1 MGKKITQLATI
12 TEVADDDLIVGV
24 DVSDTSGSDNGTNKK
39 FTKANFLKEV
49 IAKFLDYATLVGE
62 ETIENKIIENST
74 IDGGVN
80 TITDIYP
87 SSISGGLDG
96 WTPALETWVYNS
108 VNSFKISGDY
118 RTVYQVGDKLK
129 LTQTTDKYFRI
140 TAISY
145 SSPDTTVTV
154 ESFGLYSLANATIT
168 SPCFS
173 RIETPFGFPLREKVL
188 FSGTPSGSVTLSESS
203 AYFNRLIVYIDGN
216 NVGGVDGTPRYS
228 TVLDMGVGKSRVT
241 LSDMGY
247 IDSTYLAR
255 TGSAVVSASGT
266 TLTISGSGANYSI
279 STTAGNVTT
288 FSDVKIVPKIR
299 KVIGIR
305 W

>member
-118 RTVYQVGDKLK
+118 RTIYQVGDKLK

-154 ESFGLYSLANATIT
+154 ESFGLYALTNATIT

-173 RIETPFGFPLREKVL
+173 RIESPLGFPLREKVL
-188 FSGTPSGSVTLSESS
+188 FSGTPSASVTLSESS

-247 IDSTYLAR
+247 IDSAYIAR